1 MHLPRPYSE
10 RRIRGRS
17 PMNVPCRSSLRRDFQ
32 DVERDEVRPHTSRNP
47 NDKTIRSGGDS
58 DRSSGA
64 RRRTGDQSHDARSRY
79 RRSHQLPQNGLRK
92 QVEAKL
98 GSGGFMLLMK
108 IEQDLLMGELDRE
121 HRSVQFA
128 LANPLIAKDGS
139 DAAPKVCWYTPRRI
153 AVLENERDGSA
164 RVLFDSPESLMG
176 SFGSAAARKIG
187 NSLDQRLIKP
197 AEEVIQI

>member
-1 MHLPRPYSE
+1 
-10 RRIRGRS
+10 
-17 PMNVPCRSSLRRDFQ
+17 
-32 DVERDEVRPHTSRNP
+32 
-47 NDKTIRSGGDS
+47 
-58 DRSSGA
+58 
-64 RRRTGDQSHDARSRY
+64 
-79 RRSHQLPQNGLRK
+79 
-92 QVEAKL
+92 
-98 GSGGFMLLMK
+98 MLLMK